1 MQSSKELIESG
12 HRVVDSFRDER
23 CGEKE
28 REKEERSGGGQTT
41 TVNKPSTHENA
52 TEAKPSP
59 ARELK

>member
-1 MQSSKELIESG
+1 M
-12 HRVVDSFRDER
+12 VDSFRDER

-59 ARELK
+59 AREMK